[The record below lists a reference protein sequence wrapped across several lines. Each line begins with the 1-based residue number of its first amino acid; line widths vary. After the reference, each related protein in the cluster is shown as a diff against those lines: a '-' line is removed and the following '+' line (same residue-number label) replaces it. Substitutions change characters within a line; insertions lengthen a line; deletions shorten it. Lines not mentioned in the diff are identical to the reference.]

1 MNIKQMLKRSKAD
14 TRFVRNAILEE
25 KGLLYGRSFW
35 RPILSRWLVW
45 LGCSWAI
52 GSVLIFAPFIS
63 KAIKAMFQ

>member
-1 MNIKQMLKRSKAD
+1 MNIKRMLRDNECKLLR
-14 TRFVRNAILEE
+14 LQ
-25 KGLLYGRSFW
+25 GLDYGRSFW